1 MPESVVIVGISGAS
15 GAGKSQIAHELFQ
28 QLGNTRLKEQAC
40 VIHEDSYYRDQSD
53 VVFEQRELTNYDHPD
68 AFEHSLLV
76 KQLNAFRNGEPIQ
89 VPEYDYSVHNRSEST
104 TLVKPSRL
112 LILEGILVLH
122 DPAVRELLD
131 IKVFV
136 DVPLDI
142 CLARRIRRDTVDR
155 ERSVTSIL
163 DQFETTVRPMYF
175 QFVEPTK
182 EHADIIVPR
191 GGENKAAI
199 QMLLDHLLANTSQGL

>member
-1 MPESVVIVGISGAS
+1 MSKPAIIVGISGAS

-28 QLGNTRLKEQAC
+28 QLGNTSLRDQVR
-40 VIHEDSYYRDQSD
+40 VIHEDSYYRDQSEL
-53 VVFEQRELTNYDHPD
+53 VFEQRELTNYDHPD
-68 AFEHSLLV
+68 AFEHSLLM
-76 KQLNAFRNGEPIQ
+76 QHLNGFRNGKPIR
-89 VPEYDYSVHNRSEST
+89 VPEYDYAVHNRSEAT
-104 TLVKPSRL
+104 TLVEPARL

-122 DPAVRELLD
+122 DPAVRDLLD

-155 ERSVTSIL
+155 ERSVASIL

-182 EHADIIVPR
+182 DHADIIVPR

-199 QMLLDHLLANTSQGL
+199 QMLLDHLLANTRQT